1 MRTPNWALRRRHRH
15 HPRHTLIGLTNYT
28 SYTVTLNDMLDS
40 IPFLTDTMRVMPT
53 DGAVY
58 LPLVL
63 KAYGRF

>member
-1 MRTPNWALRRRHRH
+1 
-15 HPRHTLIGLTNYT
+15 
-28 SYTVTLNDMLDS
+28 MLDS

-53 DGAVY
+53 DGLEY